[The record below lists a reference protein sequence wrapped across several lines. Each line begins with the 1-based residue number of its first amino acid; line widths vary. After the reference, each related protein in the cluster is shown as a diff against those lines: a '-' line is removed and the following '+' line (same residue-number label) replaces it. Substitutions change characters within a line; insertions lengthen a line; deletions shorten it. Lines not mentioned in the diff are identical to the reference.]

1 MILRYSCLHIF
12 LQSVKSWFYL
22 ITLNQEN
29 NCATVMRAGSSERGG
44 RGKDARINVIGLLYV
59 KILEMKYAPKG
70 KLSVVIWTVKANIL
84 QQSMTTKYVHGYFSM
99 HRSDTFISKN
109 IGIQAVL
116 NTLSETKNLRCTLL
130 SETSDELDLLFPI
143 YMGDPPPPSL
153 DDRPGTNPGVG

>member
-1 MILRYSCLHIF
+1 
-12 LQSVKSWFYL
+12 
-22 ITLNQEN
+22 
-29 NCATVMRAGSSERGG
+29 
-44 RGKDARINVIGLLYV
+44 
-59 KILEMKYAPKG
+59 
-70 KLSVVIWTVKANIL
+70 
-84 QQSMTTKYVHGYFSM
+84 M